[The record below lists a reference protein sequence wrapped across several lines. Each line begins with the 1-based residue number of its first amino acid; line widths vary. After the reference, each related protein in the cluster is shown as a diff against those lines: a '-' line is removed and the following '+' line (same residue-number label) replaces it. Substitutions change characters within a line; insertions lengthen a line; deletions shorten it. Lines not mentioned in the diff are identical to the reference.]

1 MPAYLLCIFNRNKT
15 ICDSLFYVRTH
26 IFCDVLDNGKA
37 TGLKQLFCASGGRN
51 SRPNAVIWHVQS
63 EKKFKIH

>member
-15 ICDSLFYVRTH
+15 ICDSLSFVRTH
-26 IFCDVLDNGKA
+26 IFLDVLDNRKA
-37 TGLKQLFCASGGRN
+37 TGLTPLFCASGGWN

-63 EKKFKIH
+63 EKKI